1 MGLPRARDA
10 QDDAPGRQDLKM
22 GLPHAGMVFLL
33 LAALVVP
40 VSVSAQNGG
49 FRAGVL
55 VPMER
60 VKATLAKTVDNTAAN
75 TLVPPPRRGTLV
87 MDEGSADT
95 WGSGVGAFLGYR
107 APLGGSGFHMGARVD
122 AALHFAAVDGQLTGV
137 GDSPGRNQLGESWP
151 DQWTFERK
159 RSFGLTMEIG
169 GSPGA
174 LASMDATLFL
184 LGGIRLAQVELTNR
198 FNGCMLPEGCGPSD
212 FVSGTDARD
221 LNHQAFTFGFGL
233 EKGLGEGLALRVEAS
248 HTPYCDEQWTA
259 QFTEVGV
266 TVPTVLDAGE
276 TGLKVG
282 VVWRGS

>member
-1 MGLPRARDA
+1 MLIRRCRGMD
-10 QDDAPGRQDLKM
+10 G
-22 GLPHAGMVFLL
+22 GMVL
-33 LAALVVP
+33 LALAVLLGP
-40 VSVSAQNGG
+40 GPASAQGG

-60 VKATLAKTVDNTAAN
+60 VRATLAKTVDNTAPN

-122 AALHFAAVDGQLTGV
+122 AALHFAAVDGQMAGV
-137 GDSPGRNQLGESWP
+137 GESPGRNQLGESWP

-159 RSFGLTMEIG
+159 RSYGLTMEIG

-198 FNGCMLPEGCGPSD
+198 FNGCMSPDGCGPSD
-212 FVSGTDARD
+212 FVSGTDTRD
-221 LNHQAFTFGFGL
+221 LNHQAFTFGFGV
-233 EKGLGEGLALRVEAS
+233 EKGLGERLGLRVEAS

>member
-1 MGLPRARDA
+1 MLMRRHGGTA
-10 QDDAPGRQDLKM
+10 
-22 GLPHAGMVFLL
+22 LL
-33 LAALVVP
+33 FLAALLVP
-40 VSVSAQNGG
+40 GAVSAQSGG

-122 AALHFAAVDGQLTGV
+122 AALHFAAVDGQLAGV

-198 FNGCMLPEGCGPSD
+198 FDGCMLPEGCGPSD
-212 FVSGTDARD
+212 FVSGTDTRD
-221 LNHQAFTFGFGL
+221 LNHQAFTFGLGL